1 MTKQN
6 KILLQVP
13 GQGPRGMRTVP
24 VMGNGG
30 ITNGHHPENGHVANG
45 GGGGGGKAEK
55 VLLTGYDLKVKV
67 FHRSNH
73 MYELKHFGMVW

>member
-1 MTKQN
+1 MFP
-6 KILLQVP
+6 LQVP

-45 GGGGGGKAEK
+45 AGGGGGKAEK
-55 VLLTGYDLKVKV
+55 VLLTGYDLKVPRV
-67 FHRSNH
+67 R
-73 MYELKHFGMVW
+73 YRT